1 MTQEVNK
8 GKSEHNSLPPQ
19 QPMHRCAKG
28 MAAAR
33 HIVSHRAWAAKKRV
47 WSGLERGRIFIEDG
61 FRSQE
66 TTLAYC
72 VEISR
77 KGLQTFLKNTKWMLV
92 IQPGVV
98 HNLGV
103 GT

>member
-1 MTQEVNK
+1 
-8 GKSEHNSLPPQ
+8 
-19 QPMHRCAKG
+19 MHCCAKG
-28 MAAAR
+28 TAAAR
-33 HIVSHRAWAAKKRV
+33 HFVSHRAWAAKKRV
-47 WSGLERGRIFIEDG
+47 WFGLERGRIFIGDG

-66 TTLAYC
+66 TTFAYC

-77 KGLQTFLKNTKWMLV
+77 KGLQPVLKNAELVMGPGLGLLV